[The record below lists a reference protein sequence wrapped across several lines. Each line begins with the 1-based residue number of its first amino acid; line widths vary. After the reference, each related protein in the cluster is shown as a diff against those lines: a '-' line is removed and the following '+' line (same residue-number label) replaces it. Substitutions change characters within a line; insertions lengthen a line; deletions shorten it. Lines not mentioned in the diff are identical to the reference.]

1 MKKYMAIAAG
11 ILFVLAAG
19 YYKVNYVDVF
29 EEKAVLDGQVS
40 WSIDE
45 GASVEPGSE
54 LVRISTLTGQ
64 VAAARAAE
72 AGIVEEILVRPDD
85 KVEAGMIVAV
95 AGVQQPITGIIN
107 ADIQASGTYT
117 DPCRRRYRSLPVSS
131 HRPQWRIWYC

>member
-72 AGIVEEILVRPDD
+72 AGIVEEILVRTDD
-85 KVEAGMIVAV
+85 KVEAGMIVA
-95 AGVQQPITGIIN
+95 
-107 ADIQASGTYT
+107 
-117 DPCRRRYRSLPVSS
+117 
-131 HRPQWRIWYC
+131 RIRKDT

>member
-1 MKKYMAIAAG
+1 MKKYMAIAVG

-29 EEKAVLDGQVS
+29 EEKAVLDGQVA

-85 KVEAGMIVAV
+85 KVEAGMIVA
-95 AGVQQPITGIIN
+95 
-107 ADIQASGTYT
+107 
-117 DPCRRRYRSLPVSS
+117 
-131 HRPQWRIWYC
+131 RIRKDT

>member
-45 GASVEPGSE
+45 GTSVEPGSE
-54 LVRISTLTGQ
+54 LVRISTRTGQ

-85 KVEAGMIVAV
+85 KIEAGMIVAK
-95 AGVQQPITGIIN
+95 IRKDT
-107 ADIQASGTYT
+107 
-117 DPCRRRYRSLPVSS
+117 
-131 HRPQWRIWYC
+131 